1 MGLRRLFTEHPDS
14 VGESYL
20 QHAGMATSFG
30 LRMLCGGVAC
40 LLHAIFPFAFRRTG
54 SDCIIDLHE
63 RMVMRRSASARGTA
77 SARAHPRVTAAH

>member
-20 QHAGMATSFG
+20 QHAGVATSFG
-30 LRMLCGGVAC
+30 LRMMFGGVAC

-54 SDCIIDLHE
+54 SDCITELHE
-63 RMVMRRSASARGTA
+63 RMVLHRAT
-77 SARAHPRVTAAH
+77 SARAHTRATAAH

>member
-20 QHAGMATSFG
+20 QHAAVATSFG
-30 LRMLCGGVAC
+30 FRMLGGGVAC

-54 SDCIIDLHE
+54 SECISDLHE
-63 RMVMRRSASARGTA
+63 RMVMHRATA
-77 SARAHPRVTAAH
+77 GRAHTRVTAAH